1 MANTNKEKARKKL
14 FITLANSFVFI
25 VTAIAFWFIVRNYL
39 HINDNTY
46 VNNAQVKAYI
56 SPINSRIPGYIQE
69 IRFIENQHVNKGDTL
84 VILDR
89 TDYENNVAQANAG
102 LNQALAGKA
111 SALSS
116 VDRVSTGENTVEAS
130 IAGVKAQ
137 LENAETDLNR
147 YKDLLDSNVVAFQQ
161 YQQIETKVKTLQSQ
175 YDALKE
181 QKNTARLS
189 VTEAKS
195 KIAVIDA
202 QIEAAKA
209 TLEKAELNLNYT
221 VITAP
226 EDGVLGHRTIT
237 IGKFIQ
243 PGQQIASLV
252 QTQSKWI
259 EANLLERQMKL
270 IREGDILQFTMD
282 AMGDEV
288 FEGKITSISPATGSE
303 FSAIPTDNSAGN
315 FVKVQQRVPVKIE
328 FTANNKPEILE
339 KVRAGMM
346 VVITLNNKD

>member
-56 SPINSRIPGYIQE
+56 SPINSRLPGYIQE